1 MLTPAR
7 RHFENV
13 MAQNR
18 GNGVATFADMTA
30 YEQILHRLRIDMNR
44 LKGIQ
49 SNKTKAEEKQKLLPD
64 YQGWIDGT
72 LAADS
77 GQADEVLTRVM
88 LWHIDAGNIAE
99 ALRIGE
105 YVIRHQLSM
114 PDRFSRTAAVT
125 LIDEIC
131 DPVLAAFKASP
142 NVAPLGADLL
152 KALDGL
158 TTGQDVPE
166 AVRAKLWKA
175 IGYTLRTVQETQPEA
190 LEYLQK
196 AITEFSEI
204 GVKREIEQLERLLK
218 KSALPDTAAAGSETP
233 GSDQQAIPTSAV
245 TAVTVIDAESAQP
258 AEPSEAAGL
267 QVASTDGEQVA
278 AAAPPAQPAVK
289 RGRPAGVKKPA
300 AAKAKK
306 VVAKKK
312 PAAAE

>member
-1 MLTPAR
+1 MLTPAK
-7 RHFENV
+7 RHFQNV

-18 GNGVATFADMTA
+18 GNGVTTFADMTA

-49 SNKTKAEEKQKLLPD
+49 RKETKAEEKQKLLPD

-105 YVIRHQLSM
+105 YVIRHQLAM
-114 PDRFSRTAAVT
+114 PDLFQRTAAVT

-131 DPVLAAFKASP
+131 DPVLAAFKAQA
-142 NVAPLGADLL
+142 NVATVSVDLL

-166 AVRAKLWKA
+166 QVRAKLWKA
-175 IGYTLRTVQETQPEA
+175 IGYTLRTAPETQPEA

-196 AITEFSEI
+196 AIGEFSDI
-204 GVKREIEQLERLLK
+204 GVKRDIEQLERLLK
-218 KSALPDTAAAGSETP
+218 KTALIEAAGA
-233 GSDQQAIPTSAV
+233 GSDGDSGQKTEIPTSAV
-245 TAVTVIDAESAQP
+245 TAVTVIDGDQTANTLVPVVDVIAVPEVSTETAP
-258 AEPSEAAGL
+258 EPE
-267 QVASTDGEQVA
+267 VK
-278 AAAPPAQPAVK
+278 PAVK

-300 AAKAKK
+300 AAKNKT
-306 VVAKKK
+306 
-312 PAAAE
+312 AAAGKKAAAAK

>member
-1 MLTPAR
+1 MLTPAK
-7 RHFENV
+7 RHFQNV

-18 GNGVATFADMTA
+18 GNGVTTFADMTA

-49 SNKTKAEEKQKLLPD
+49 RKETKAEEKQKLLPD

-105 YVIRHQLSM
+105 YVIRHQLAM
-114 PDRFSRTAAVT
+114 PDLFQRTAAVT

-131 DPVLAAFKASP
+131 DPVLAAFKAQS
-142 NVAPLGADLL
+142 NVATVSVDLL

-166 AVRAKLWKA
+166 QVRAKLWKA
-175 IGYTLRTVQETQPEA
+175 IGYTLRTVPETQPEA

-196 AITEFSEI
+196 AIGEFSDI
-204 GVKREIEQLERLLK
+204 GVKRDIEQLERLLK
-218 KSALPDTAAAGSETP
+218 KTALIEAAGDSGQKTE
-233 GSDQQAIPTSAV
+233 IPTSAV
-245 TAVTVIDAESAQP
+245 TAVTVIDGDQTANTLVPVVDVIAVPEVSTETAP
-258 AEPSEAAGL
+258 EPE
-267 QVASTDGEQVA
+267 VK
-278 AAAPPAQPAVK
+278 PAVK

-300 AAKAKK
+300 AAKNKT
-306 VVAKKK
+306 
-312 PAAAE
+312 AAAGKKAAAAK